1 MLSVLITLIVA
12 GLVLYLLQ
20 LLPID
25 ATIKRAIQAI
35 AIVILVIWL
44 LRMLWP
50 LAGLGR

>member
-12 GLVLYLLQ
+12 GAVLYLLQ

-25 ATIKRAIQAI
+25 ATIKRAIQVI
-35 AIVILVIWL
+35 AIVILAIWL

-50 LAGLGR
+50 MMAVGG